1 MRKLLNWV
9 YRMAGAAAALCIV
22 LVCLLILARV
32 SGRLMGVV
40 VPSSD
45 DFAGF
50 LLAAASFLGLAY
62 TFQTGGHIRV
72 SLFVSRFGDRL
83 ALQIERLTLVMA
95 CVLISY
101 LSWQLVYMV
110 WESRIY
116 EELSSGY
123 IAVPLWIVQLPMALG
138 MCVFCLSILDQTA
151 QSFLKGRR
159 LPLSEDEQLAAG
171 ANE

>member
-1 MRKLLNWV
+1 MRKLLDWV

-32 SGRLMGVV
+32 SGRLMGIV

-72 SLFVSRFGDRL
+72 SLFISRFNDSF
-83 ALQIERLTLVMA
+83 ALQAERFTLVMA
-95 CVLISY
+95 SVLIGY
-101 LSWQLVYMV
+101 LSWQLVYLV
-110 WESRIY
+110 WESKIY

-123 IAVPLWIVQLPMALG
+123 IPVPLWIVQLPMAVG
-138 MCVFCLSILDQTA
+138 MCVFCLSIWDQTV
-151 QSFLKGRR
+151 QSFIKGKR

-171 ANE
+171 VDE

>member
-1 MRKLLNWV
+1 MRKFLDWI
-9 YRMAGAAAALCIV
+9 YRLAGAAAALCIV

-32 SGRLMGVV
+32 TGRLMGIV

-72 SLFVSRFGDRL
+72 SLFISRFSDRV
-83 ALQIERLTLVMA
+83 ALQFERLTLLLA

-101 LSWQLVYMV
+101 LSWQLIYLV
-110 WESRIY
+110 WESKVY

-123 IAVPLWIVQLPMALG
+123 IPVPLWIVQLPVAVG
-138 MCVFCLSILDQTA
+138 MCVFCLSVWDQTL
-151 QSFLKGRR
+151 QSFINNRR

-171 ANE
+171 VNE